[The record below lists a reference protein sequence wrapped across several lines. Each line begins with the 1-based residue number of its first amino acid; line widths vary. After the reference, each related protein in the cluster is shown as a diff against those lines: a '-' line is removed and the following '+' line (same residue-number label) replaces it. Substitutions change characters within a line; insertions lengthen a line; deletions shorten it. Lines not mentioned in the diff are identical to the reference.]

1 MRDTSQTSSAA
12 DIEHVGRA
20 WLRDGTR
27 DPYVL
32 QQIFHAEEFNVST
45 APQFAGV
52 RANYERTLA
61 AGDTP
66 LVTSPSICRRPGS
79 SVSSPRDNAE
89 LVRKNTA
96 ANPLI
101 EIVEAA
107 VHDQTARL
115 SLTNPEAE
123 SSPIRSWK
131 RQITERRQL
140 RPSPSTGSCGSMVSC
155 GI

>member
-66 LVTSPSICRRPGS
+66 LVIDCGANIGLSSLYFAKHLPKARIIGIEPARQCGACSQEYRGQSVDRDRRSGG
-79 SVSSPRDNAE
+79 A
-89 LVRKNTA
+89 
-96 ANPLI
+96 
-101 EIVEAA
+101 
-107 VHDQTARL
+107 
-115 SLTNPEAE
+115 
-123 SSPIRSWK
+123 
-131 RQITERRQL
+131 
-140 RPSPSTGSCGSMVSC
+140 
-155 GI
+155 